1 MKSMEL
7 DKLQNMWQTLDQKL
21 DRNWQLNL
29 SLIRRANLDK
39 AMRKMKGLTWVTSLS
54 LAFYA
59 IVASYFIH
67 LTIQNWTS
75 PFLAGSCGIVA
86 GWSLFITYAAIR
98 ELKLILEL
106 DYSKPILEVQKQLV
120 QVRLAILRYLRVLVW
135 MLPFSFVFVVLFFKL
150 LFGID
155 ITAEAPLDWILWN
168 IAICLVLFAPLSF
181 WLYKKLNPKH
191 AEEEWIYKFLKG
203 SGSQI
208 SDAIS
213 FLKEIDTFEG
223 MEKKDMLN

>member
-7 DKLQNMWQTLDQKL
+7 DKLQTMWQALDEKL

-29 SLIRRANLDK
+29 SLIRKANLDK
-39 AMRKMKGLTWVTSLS
+39 AKRKMKGLTWVTSLS

-59 IVASYFIH
+59 LITSYFIR
-67 LTIQNWTS
+67 LTLYNWSS
-75 PFLAGSCGIVA
+75 PYLAGSFLIVA
-86 GWSLFITYAAIR
+86 AWSLFISYTAIR
-98 ELKLILEL
+98 ELQLILQV

-120 QVRLAILRYLRVLVW
+120 QVRLAILRYLRILVW
-135 MLPFSFVFVVLFFKL
+135 MLPFSFVFVALFFKF

-168 IAICLVLFAPLSF
+168 IAICIVLFTPLSY
-181 WLYKKLNPKH
+181 WLYRKLDPKH
-191 AEEEWIYKFLKG
+191 ADEEWMRKFFQG
-203 SGSQI
+203 SGSQV
-208 SDAIS
+208 SDAIA
-213 FLKEIDTFEG
+213 FLREIEEFEG